1 MNGMLNIKIIC
12 VGKLKEKFYTAAAAE
27 YMKRLSTLCRLE
39 VEELRESRLSA
50 QPSQAEVEAALK
62 KEGESIALRIP
73 AGALT
78 VALCVEGKQL
88 SSVRFSQFLEACALK
103 GRSKLCFLIGGSE
116 GLSEEVK
123 EKAEVRMSMSEMTF
137 PHHLARIMLLEQLY
151 RAFQI
156 REGSRYHK

>member
-1 MNGMLNIKIIC
+1 MLNIKIIC

-39 VEELRESRLSA
+39 VEELPESRLSA

-156 REGSRYHK
+156 RDGSRYHK

>member
-1 MNGMLNIKIIC
+1 MLNIKIIC

-39 VEELRESRLSA
+39 VEELPESRLST

>member
-1 MNGMLNIKIIC
+1 MLNIKIIC
-12 VGKLKEKFYTAAAAE
+12 VGKLKEKFYLAAAAE
-27 YMKRLSTLCRLE
+27 YVKRLGALCRLE
-39 VEELRESRLSA
+39 VEELPESRLPA
-50 QPSQAEVEAALK
+50 QPSAAEIEAALR

-88 SSVRFSQFLEACALK
+88 SSVRFSQFLEACALN
-103 GRSKLCFLIGGSE
+103 GRSRICFLIGSSV
-116 GLSEEVK
+116 GLSEEIK
-123 EKAEVRMSMSEMTF
+123 ERAEVRMSMSEMTF

-156 REGSRYHK
+156 RDGSKYHK

>member
-1 MNGMLNIKIIC
+1 MLNIKIIC

-39 VEELRESRLSA
+39 VEELPESRLSA
-50 QPSQAEVEAALK
+50 QPSEAEVEAALK

-156 REGSRYHK
+156 RDGSRSRYHK

>member
-1 MNGMLNIKIIC
+1 MLNIKIIC

-39 VEELRESRLSA
+39 VEELPESRLSA

-103 GRSKLCFLIGGSE
+103 GRSMLCFLIGGSE

>member
-1 MNGMLNIKIIC
+1 MLNIKIIC

-39 VEELRESRLSA
+39 VEELPESRLSA

-62 KEGESIALRIP
+62 KEGESIAMRIP

>member
-1 MNGMLNIKIIC
+1 MLNIKIIC

-39 VEELRESRLSA
+39 VEELPESRLSA
-50 QPSQAEVEAALK
+50 QPSQAEVEAALR

>member
-1 MNGMLNIKIIC
+1 MLNIKIIC

-39 VEELRESRLSA
+39 VEELPESRLSA

-78 VALCVEGKQL
+78 VALCVERKQL

>member
-1 MNGMLNIKIIC
+1 MLNIKIIC

-39 VEELRESRLSA
+39 VEELPESRLPA
-50 QPSQAEVEAALK
+50 QPSEAEIAAALK
-62 KEGESIALRIP
+62 REGESIALRIP
-73 AGALT
+73 SGALT

-88 SSVRFSQFLEACALK
+88 SSLRFSQFLEACALK
-103 GRSKLCFLIGGSE
+103 GRSKLCFLIGSSV

-156 REGSRYHK
+156 RDGSKYHK

>member
-1 MNGMLNIKIIC
+1 MLNIKIIC

-39 VEELRESRLSA
+39 VEELPESRLSA
-50 QPSQAEVEAALK
+50 QPSEAEVEAALR

-156 REGSRYHK
+156 REGSKYHK

>member
-1 MNGMLNIKIIC
+1 MLNIKIIC
-12 VGKLKEKFYTAAAAE
+12 VGKLKEKFYIAAAAE
-27 YMKRLSTLCRLE
+27 YIKRLGALCRLE
-39 VEELRESRLSA
+39 VEELPESRLSA
-50 QPSQAEVEAALK
+50 QPSAAEVEAALR

-73 AGALT
+73 SGALT

-103 GRSKLCFLIGGSE
+103 GRSKLCFLIGSSV

-156 REGSRYHK
+156 RDGSKYHK

>member
-1 MNGMLNIKIIC
+1 MLNIKIIC

-39 VEELRESRLSA
+39 VEELPESRLSA

-62 KEGESIALRIP
+62 KEGERIALRIP

>member
-1 MNGMLNIKIIC
+1 MLNIKIIC

-39 VEELRESRLSA
+39 VEELPESRLSA

>member
-1 MNGMLNIKIIC
+1 MLNIKIIC
-12 VGKLKEKFYTAAAAE
+12 VGKLKEKFYIAAAAE
-27 YMKRLSTLCRLE
+27 YIKRLGALCRLE
-39 VEELRESRLSA
+39 VEELPESRLSA
-50 QPSQAEVEAALK
+50 QPSAAEVEAALR

-73 AGALT
+73 SGALT

-123 EKAEVRMSMSEMTF
+123 ERAEVRMSMSEMTF

-156 REGSRYHK
+156 RDGSKYHK